1 MGLVDSIIGVESG
14 GNPNARFREVICPPY
29 IRAKLWIVGIVELLF
44 VSCPATVS
52 RFIADLRVNAV
63 NGVLGGGLFSHVGK
77 KVFKAA
83 SPSIA
88 NLDALGP
95 VIFET
100 DVCRSRA
107 SFLHRAPSSILCGF
121 LQAVGFHCCAH
132 HLPLKTSAT
141 LCPRRSQAILA
152 NNRNVSAVTRAAIA
166 AYAACAATVRVPLR
180 IDFKINDKSSDSLAR
195 KVYHGS

>member
-14 GNPNARFREVICPPY
+14 GNPSAGEILRSSY
-29 IRAKLWIVGIVELLF
+29 IRAKLWIVGISELLF
-44 VSCPATVS
+44 VSCPAAVG
-52 RFIADLRVNAV
+52 RIIAELRVNAV
-63 NGVLGGGLFSHVGK
+63 NGVLGGGLFSHIGK
-77 KVFKAA
+77 KVFKAT

-95 VIFET
+95 VIFEA

-107 SFLHRAPSSILCGF
+107 SFLHRAPSPILCGF
-121 LQAVGFHCCAH
+121 LQTVGFHCCTH
-132 HLPLKTSAT
+132 RLPLKTATT
-141 LCPRRSQAILA
+141 LCPRRSKAILA
-152 NNRNVSAVTRAAIA
+152 NNGNVSAVARAAIA

-180 IDFKINDKSSDSLAR
+180 IDFKINDKSSDSVAR